1 MDNFANL
8 LNFRDLGGHKA
19 ACGRVVR
26 PRRLLRAALPAG
38 LSAEDVAKLRE
49 YNLKYIVDF
58 RTAEEV
64 ATSPTDTIDGVA
76 YTHIDIMGDNA
87 AQAANPFYWMEL
99 FLKDPPAVVTGF
111 TETYRQFA
119 TSPHSIVG
127 YAAFLRSCVAAAEG
141 ATLFHCTAGKDR
153 TGFGAAILLKI
164 LGISDEDIFAD
175 YLKSQDYIAA
185 VNDYYV
191 EKAKKRGLSDTQLE
205 QLGKTFGIMQTS
217 YLQAAFDA
225 LEKTFGGFTQY
236 VNEGLGIT
244 NEEIAILQEHYLE
257 HPF

>member
-1 MDNFANL
+1 MNNFANL

-38 LSAEDVAKLRE
+38 LSPQDITKLRE
-49 YNLKYIVDF
+49 YDLKYIVDF

-64 ATSPTDTIDGVA
+64 VASPTDTIDGVA
-76 YTHIDIMGDNA
+76 YTHIDIMGDND
-87 AQAANPFYWMEL
+87 AQAANPYYWMEL
-99 FLKDPPAVVTGF
+99 FLKDPPAVVTEF

-119 TSPHSIVG
+119 TSSHSIAG
-127 YAAFLRSCVAAAEG
+127 YAAFLRGCATAAEG

-153 TGFGAAILLKI
+153 TGFGAAIILKI
-164 LGISDEDIFAD
+164 LGISDDDIFAD

-191 EKAKKRGLSDTQLE
+191 NKAKQRGLSDVQLE

-217 YLQAAFDA
+217 YLQAAFEA
-225 LEKTFGGFTQY
+225 LETSFGGFAQY

-244 NEEIAILQEHYLE
+244 DEEIATLQDIYLE
-257 HPF
+257 